1 MTSASWAPTSSNQLP
16 PETTGSVGSFTVK
29 PILVEDRCV
38 LFTTAYSVT
47 AGSPSSVDRWAIDP
61 KLTRYSVEL
70 KSKIPE
76 AASVTLTSIRL
87 EPFANECLLSLST
100 RRESEGHPMENNL
113 KNTCDAILRQ
123 VTTGKPRVPGD
134 GHRPHH

>member
-29 PILVEDRCV
+29 PVLVEDRCV

-47 AGSPSSVDRWAIDP
+47 AGSPSSVDGWAIDP

-70 KSKIPE
+70 KTKIFTRS
-76 AASVTLTSIRL
+76 SVSCTYFDQARAIR
-87 EPFANECLLSLST
+87 E
-100 RRESEGHPMENNL
+100 
-113 KNTCDAILRQ
+113 
-123 VTTGKPRVPGD
+123 
-134 GHRPHH
+134 